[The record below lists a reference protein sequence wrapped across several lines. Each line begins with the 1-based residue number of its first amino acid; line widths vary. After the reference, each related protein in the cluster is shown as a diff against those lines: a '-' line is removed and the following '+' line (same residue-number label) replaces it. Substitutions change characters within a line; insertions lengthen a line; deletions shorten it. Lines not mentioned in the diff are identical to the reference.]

1 MENINQL
8 NKLISRIEE
17 EIKKCEH
24 KKNLNF
30 GFQMISS
37 ILTGFNFGNYF
48 ATKNNFYLFGGS
60 CHATGM
66 IINAANIFRYI
77 GLIKDLKVLLEEVKK
92 KSEKMNEDIK
102 EIQNYLSKKLKII
115 TEGIPSYC

>member
-8 NKLISRIEE
+8 NKLISIIEE

-37 ILTGFNFGNYF
+37 ILTGFNVGNYM
-48 ATKNNFYLFGGS
+48 ATKNNFYLFGGA

-66 IINAANIFRYI
+66 IINTANILRYI
-77 GLIKDLKVLLEEVKK
+77 GLIKDLKVLLEEAKK
-92 KSEKMNEDIK
+92 EKGKNE
-102 EIQNYLSKKLKII
+102 
-115 TEGIPSYC
+115 